1 MGYFAKADGS
11 AKIKEGVNQ
20 KQLEQLLLDVRE
32 ETETK
37 IDFDI
42 FDGSIVLWDSD
53 SHWDEEYTLG
63 FLNTLNPYITEGCM
77 VYTGE
82 NNSIWRYKYN
92 PEKGNWE
99 EEFSSVDFS
108 FESYSDDDL
117 ISELTKRGYT
127 VTKDT
132 K

>member
-20 KQLEQLLLDVRE
+20 ELLEQFLLNARE
-32 ETETK
+32 ESNS
-37 IDFDI
+37 DI
-42 FDGSIVLWDSD
+42 GFNISGGYISLWDSD

-82 NNSIWRYKYN
+82 DDSIWRYKYN
-92 PEKGNWE
+92 PEKGTWE
-99 EEFSSVDFS
+99 EEFGSVDFS

-117 ISELTKRGYT
+117 ISELTKRGYI
-127 VTKDT
+127 VTK
-132 K
+132 